1 MNTAQGRDLAPIF
14 GDLSQGEKLSEIKQ
28 PLGGVKKVIKAG
40 LHQRVNTCTL
50 KSPHLCLI
58 DLNFVNL

>member
-1 MNTAQGRDLAPIF
+1 MDSAQGYGLAPIF
-14 GDLSQGEKLSEIKQ
+14 GDLSQGEKLSEVKQ
-28 PLGGVKKVIKAG
+28 PLWGVKKVIKAG
-40 LHQRVNTCTL
+40 LHQRVNTCAL